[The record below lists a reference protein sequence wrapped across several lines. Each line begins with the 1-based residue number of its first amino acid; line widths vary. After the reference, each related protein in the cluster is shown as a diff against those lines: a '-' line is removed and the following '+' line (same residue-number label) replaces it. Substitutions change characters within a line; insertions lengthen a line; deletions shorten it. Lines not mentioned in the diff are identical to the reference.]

1 MKELVFK
8 VNDMTCGGCAGKI
21 QKAIEE
27 SNSSL
32 QVDINLDKKKVSVTG
47 DISETDAKEII
58 INTGYTPEK
67 FKKGWFSR

>member
-1 MKELVFK
+1 MKEVVFK
-8 VNDMTCGGCAGKI
+8 VNDMTCGGCAGKK

-27 SNSSL
+27 SDVSL
-32 QVDINLDKKKVSVTG
+32 KVNIDIDKKKVSVTG
-47 DISETDAKEII
+47 NITETDAKEII

>member
-1 MKELVFK
+1 MKEVVFK

-27 SNSSL
+27 SDVSL
-32 QVDINLDKKKVSVTG
+32 KVNIDIDKKKVSVTG
-47 DISETDAKEII
+47 NITETDAKEII

-67 FKKGWFSR
+67 FKKGWFGR